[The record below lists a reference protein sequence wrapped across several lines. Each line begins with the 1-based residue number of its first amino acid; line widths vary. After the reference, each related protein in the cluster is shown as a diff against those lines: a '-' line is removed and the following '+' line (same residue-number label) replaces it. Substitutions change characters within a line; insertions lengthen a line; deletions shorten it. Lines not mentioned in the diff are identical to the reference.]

1 MRWNCKMT
9 KEQFLSRLE
18 AMLKRLPSG
27 ERNDILNDYE
37 EYFSIGF
44 QDGKTEEEIAASLGS
59 PEQLGKELS
68 VVYHIESVE
77 DKGSVGNFFRALW
90 AVIGLS
96 FFNLIIVL
104 GPFLALAATLIAG
117 WLVAVSFTLSP
128 VGVLINTVIYPEIF
142 EPFNLFFSIALAGLG
157 LLVGRL
163 MLSITAWVKKI
174 LVRYFKYNIK
184 MVKGGMKNA

>member
-1 MRWNCKMT
+1 MT

-18 AMLKRLPSG
+18 AMLKRLPSS
-27 ERNDILNDYE
+27 ERDDILNDYE

-68 VVYHIESVE
+68 VEYHVESVE

-163 MLSITAWVKKI
+163 MLSLTAWVKKI